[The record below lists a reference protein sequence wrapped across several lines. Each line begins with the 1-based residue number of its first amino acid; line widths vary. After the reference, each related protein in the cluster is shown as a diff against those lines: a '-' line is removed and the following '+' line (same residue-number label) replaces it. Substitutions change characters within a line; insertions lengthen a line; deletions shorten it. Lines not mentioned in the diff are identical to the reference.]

1 LLCFVY
7 VGLKQNCEALQLLRI
22 SELHELHFALSNQC
36 HQDKAFLKR
45 SLNIQKE
52 FASIGLSCP
61 IKWR

>member
-1 LLCFVY
+1 VAPK
-7 VGLKQNCEALQLLRI
+7 G
-22 SELHELHFALSNQC
+22 QC

>member
-1 LLCFVY
+1 V
-7 VGLKQNCEALQLLRI
+7 ALRAGCLR
-22 SELHELHFALSNQC
+22 SAFTQC